1 MSMQHNPKACA
12 IFSRVR
18 QGKAYVNDLPTVL
31 HILKIPMNDSE
42 MRQVLKTVDID
53 ESILEAVNKLQGSYI
68 SLEELQS
75 ALPTLGITLSDE
87 DIQKIVSEINIE
99 SGMVNLDDFIMA
111 VSKEHN
117 FTEYDGTNLFSELN
131 DAIEGLSKIQDEN
144 VAYDVVEICL
154 QNFGVY
160 LPKPELKKIK
170 KLTAVD
176 GDKVQVKEF
185 SKVVK
190 DMLDTLRVKDN
201 MEVKLK
207 DFLMAMKNTPSFK
220 DSIATQ
226 LLLTIPQVLQKDRID
241 VSDFKKLL
249 VNDYLHSAETILTE
263 MLKNVPEH
271 EKGKVTIQDFLTKFV
286 DTLTTLKY
294 EREKE
299 KLYNTDIDRNDLN
312 AISDIKQNLN
322 AIGIHLTDGEIQKV
336 LDNTTPSSD
345 VVKLKAIIRELANTD
360 ICNECQRIE
369 DTYNVVDKITDGKVE
384 VNDLLSILKSF
395 KTSGQPEVFPTSEM
409 DGLLKEITFFDN
421 IKNNMSA
428 NELISNLSSTG
439 IPISSNTL
447 KEILRKASVD
457 GEFFFPI
464 V

>member
-1 MSMQHNPKACA
+1 MLL
-12 IFSRVR
+12 VR
-18 QGKAYVNDLPTVL
+18 NCEMTVSGK
-31 HILKIPMNDSE
+31 
-42 MRQVLKTVDID
+42 
-53 ESILEAVNKLQGSYI
+53 
-68 SLEELQS
+68 
-75 ALPTLGITLSDE
+75 
-87 DIQKIVSEINIE
+87 
-99 SGMVNLDDFIMA
+99 
-111 VSKEHN
+111 
-117 FTEYDGTNLFSELN
+117 
-131 DAIEGLSKIQDEN
+131 
-144 VAYDVVEICL
+144 
-154 QNFGVY
+154 
-160 LPKPELKKIK
+160 
-170 KLTAVD
+170 
-176 GDKVQVKEF
+176 
-185 SKVVK
+185 
-190 DMLDTLRVKDN
+190 DTDDN

-464 V
+464 VLKVLGNSRSDEMDMKVLDFEHFLPMLQTVSNNKGQETYEDYVEGLHVFDKEGNSSIMGAEIHHVLVTPGEKMTEEEMEMLMAGHKDSNGCINYEELVRMALID